1 MLRNAGVTQ
10 EDSGTVSRRRLLY
23 FVAGGDRTSS
33 RQARCC
39 RCSKKRQ
46 WMGWDGTGRSVAV
59 PPCPVPAC
67 RRQKKIR
74 NNTTTSAG
82 RSSNGHHKSYSTF
95 IYLFIYYTVQLYRAL
110 QSGKFAILWVERD
123 REDEAQLSRISI
135 M

>member
-1 MLRNAGVTQ
+1 
-10 EDSGTVSRRRLLY
+10 
-23 FVAGGDRTSS
+23 
-33 RQARCC
+33 
-39 RCSKKRQ
+39 
-46 WMGWDGTGRSVAV
+46 MGWDGPIRGRAAV
-59 PPCPVPAC
+59 PGPGMSPPAE
-67 RRQKKIR
+67 KKIR